1 MSVRALLYIS
11 NYISSNVFI
20 LKCSCGVVIMAN
32 SIPST
37 YKQVSFIKNSSA
49 DLQKLLKSVF
59 LLGPS
64 KAVLSNGSVIVSSS
78 IVSQDHEEDNQ
89 QTSENSSSSDDNENA
104 QESDKSPNESFH
116 YSILEAASYFLW
128 SDSHIFYEKSKKKK
142 KKKKNKNSH
151 ANQLI
156 QEISDTSDLDNDQ
169 TAQQDDD
176 QASQQDNDQT
186 PQQDEVANK
195 DNPELEFNQAT
206 DLEVIV
212 NLPNEGCTKW
222 HIRLNNVSDKDKVI
236 NALKSKKFRAAF
248 DIANSQ
254 AATAT
259 QDGQSAEGITVL
271 SATTMIDKKKE
282 QLAPFIGK
290 CRWAFDVGSED
301 NNDESFDLEIAI
313 APIDGKT
320 KKPKTSTIYH
330 AVFNIVGDITNGK
343 LAWFDKFVKAKDF
356 LTDNEDSDSE
366 NDASEML
373 HKWLQS
379 NFKCVGDSSMYDE
392 FLKVRKFVEDNLKKK
407 TIETNKEESS
417 SLASYIST
425 IKSEKSFIS
434 F

>member
-1 MSVRALLYIS
+1 
-11 NYISSNVFI
+11 
-20 LKCSCGVVIMAN
+20 MAN

-37 YKQVSFIKNSSA
+37 YKQVSFVKNSNA

-64 KAVLSNGSVIVSSS
+64 KAVLSKGDIIVSSS
-78 IVSQDHEEDNQ
+78 RVAQD
-89 QTSENSSSSDDNENA
+89 SDD
-104 QESDKSPNESFH
+104 QS
-116 YSILEAASYFLW
+116 
-128 SDSHIFYEKSKKKK
+128 
-142 KKKKNKNSH
+142 
-151 ANQLI
+151 
-156 QEISDTSDLDNDQ
+156 
-169 TAQQDDD
+169 
-176 QASQQDNDQT
+176 NDQT
-186 PQQDEVANK
+186 PNQTSQNQSDNNQPSSSGESSSSESYNYSIFEALSFLRKCNKVYEDDNEDASDSENEPSEESSAEDEGSDK
-195 DNPELEFNQAT
+195 DSSRDDSKDSNTDHEFADT
-206 DLEVIV
+206 DLEVVV

-222 HIRLNNVSDKDKVI
+222 HLRLNNVTDEAKVI
-236 NALKSKKFRAAF
+236 NALKSKKFKAAF

-254 AATAT
+254 AAKVV
-259 QDGQSAEGITVL
+259 QGDQSAEGITVL

-282 QLAPFIGK
+282 LLAPFIGK

-313 APIDGKT
+313 APIDGKS

-343 LAWFDKFVKAKDF
+343 LDWFDKFIKAKEF
-356 LTDNEDSDSE
+356 VTGNEDSNSD
-366 NDASEML
+366 NDASETL

-379 NFKCVGDSSMYDE
+379 NFKLVGDSSMYDD

-407 TIETNKEESS
+407 TIEPNNDESS
-417 SLASYIST
+417 SITSYIST